1 MNTLTSAVPRNA
13 ILLRLERM
21 PPTATP
27 AWGTL
32 DAPRMIC
39 HVSDQ
44 LRVALGLIPLQKRSD
59 TLFRRTLLKWV
70 VLYTGFEPP
79 HGKVRTAREML
90 TSAPTGWRADL
101 DECGRLVEAVGNGGA
116 HAVHPAFG
124 SLTPSEWGIL
134 CWKHLDYHLRQF
146 GG

>member
-1 MNTLTSAVPRNA
+1 MSTLLDAASRDA
-13 ILLRLERM
+13 ILLRLGRM
-21 PPTATP
+21 EPTATP

-44 LRVALGLIPLQKRSD
+44 LRVALGLIPLQKRLD
-59 TLFRRTLLKWV
+59 TLVRRTLLKWV

-79 HGKVRTAREML
+79 HGKVQTAREML
-90 TSAPTGWRADL
+90 TSAPTTWKADM
-101 DECGRLVEAVGNGGA
+101 DECGRLVRAVGNGGA
-116 HAVHPAFG
+116 HGFHPAFG
-124 SLTPSEWGIL
+124 ALTPTEWGIL